1 MHGNKPSINRMIS
14 KKDALHVLD
23 IIHASLSCTN
33 PLEFRKLIY
42 FLKKVLPFDYAV
54 ATMAFM
60 PGRCDSASS
69 YELINISYPW
79 PWLDKYLMNKYYL
92 VDPIVKEN
100 FGKYGLQYWGDT
112 FSKYRPPKEFIEESG
127 GFDLRNGYSTG
138 QSNIG
143 STEGSLFSFAGNEVE
158 RSLRMEVILDRV
170 TPHLHQALKRALTS
184 EQERTGIS
192 LTDREKEVLRWI
204 KEGKTTWDVSMILHI
219 SQDTVKFHLKNVF
232 RKLNATSRSHA
243 VAIAL
248 DHKLIDF

>member
-1 MHGNKPSINRMIS
+1 MHGSNSVINKTIS

-33 PLEFRKLIY
+33 PLQFRKLIY
-42 FLKKVLPFDYAV
+42 FLKTMLPFDYAV

-60 PGRCDSASS
+60 PHSS
-69 YELINISYPW
+69 SCPSYYKLVNISYPES
-79 PWLDKYLMNKYYL
+79 WLDKYLANKYYL
-92 VDPIVKEN
+92 IDPIVKEN
-100 FGKYGLQYWGDT
+100 FAKYRLQYWGDT

-143 STEGSLFSFAGNEVE
+143 STEGSLFSFAGNKVE
-158 RSLRMEVILDRV
+158 RSPRMEVILDRV